1 MNHTEELQK
10 ILTDTNVFL
19 KDIMAVEKEK
29 LDAAL
34 KNNILVLEECI
45 KKEQA
50 LVLRSRG
57 LDQKRQNMQKSMGA
71 EQLTLKQMIEAA
83 PPEEKEALLPLYRE
97 LVEALTEYREVYNSA
112 KTAIEVNLHRINAGL
127 EGLTGKPAEM
137 QQGAAYT
144 GHGEKLEKPR
154 TFTSRRV

>member
-10 ILTDTNVFL
+10 ILADTNVFL
-19 KDIMAVEKEK
+19 KDITAVEKEK

-34 KNNILVLEECI
+34 KNNILLLEECI

-57 LDQKRQNMQKSMGA
+57 LDQKRQNVQKSMGA
-71 EQLTLKQMIEAA
+71 EQLTLKQIVEAA
-83 PPEEKEALLPLYRE
+83 KPGEKEALLPLYQE
-97 LVEALTEYREVYNSA
+97 MLGALAEYREVYQSA

-127 EGLTGKPAEM
+127 EGLTGKSAETP
-137 QQGAAYT
+137 GTAYS
-144 GHGEKLEKPR
+144 GHGEKLEKPM

>member
-1 MNHTEELQK
+1 MSHTEELQK
-10 ILTDTNVFL
+10 ILADTNVFL
-19 KDIMAVEKEK
+19 KDITVVEKEK

-34 KNNILVLEECI
+34 KNNILILEECI

-57 LDQKRQNMQKSMGA
+57 LDQKRQKVQKSMGA
-71 EQLTLKQMIEAA
+71 EQKTLREIVEGAS
-83 PPEEKEALLPLYRE
+83 PEDKAALLPLYQE
-97 LVEALTEYREVYNSA
+97 LTASLKEYREIYESA

-127 EGLTGKPAEM
+127 EQMTGKPVDA
-137 QQGAAYT
+137 GVPYSD
-144 GHGEKLEKPR
+144 HGEKLEKPR

>member
-19 KDIMAVEKEK
+19 KDITVVEREK

-34 KNNILVLEECI
+34 KNNVLILEECI

-57 LDQKRQNMQKSMGA
+57 LDQKRQNLQKAMGA
-71 EQLTLKQMIEAA
+71 EQLTLKQIVEAA
-83 PPEEKEALLPLYRE
+83 PPEGKAVLLPLYQE
-97 LVEALTEYREVYNSA
+97 LTTALKEYREVYEGA
-112 KTAIEVNLHRINAGL
+112 KTAIEVNLHRINKGL
-127 EGLTGKPAEM
+127 EEMTGKPAEA
-137 QQGAAYT
+137 GAVYSD
-144 GHGEKLEKPR
+144 HGEKLEKPR